1 MARSAVTILLNGKPL
16 EIPEHSGV
24 LDLLAQLG
32 QDPRAVAI
40 ERNGDL
46 LPRREFA
53 TTRIEPGDRF
63 ELVHFV
69 QGG

>member
-1 MARSAVTILLNGKPL
+1 MSGVVTIVLNGDPL
-16 EIPEHSGV
+16 EVPEHSGI

-40 ERNGDL
+40 ERNGEI
-46 LPRREFA
+46 LPRREYA
-53 TTRIEPGDRF
+53 DTRIAAGDRF